1 LEAVKVWGFSM
12 CVSVVIGAI
21 VSMIAPSLGKQKIM
35 KMIISVFVLVGVL
48 SPLINILEANDF
60 SIDALGGLDNISSES
75 KEIELS
81 ADLLDDLE
89 INVTQSLFPLI
100 KQELSYYK
108 LEEEFGVNVKLNQ
121 QKDGISID
129 CVNITLMDLH
139 KIDQDVLTNDLE
151 KNLGLPISVDVIG
164 NKGENA
170 K

>member
-1 LEAVKVWGFSM
+1 
-12 CVSVVIGAI
+12 
-21 VSMIAPSLGKQKIM
+21 
-35 KMIISVFVLVGVL
+35 MIISVFVLVGVL

>member
-1 LEAVKVWGFSM
+1 MEAVKVWGFSM